1 MFKFWQRRVES
12 IENTCTFFVQTCTD
26 CDRFWTPALQD
37 EARPFCILP
46 SFFAAMALQRYD
58 DGNPF
63 DSNLPEWFPLGCAY
77 HMDK

>member
-1 MFKFWQRRVES
+1 
-12 IENTCTFFVQTCTD
+12 
-26 CDRFWTPALQD
+26 
-37 EARPFCILP
+37 
-46 SFFAAMALQRYD
+46 MALQRYD